1 MSADRPS
8 DSVENYT
15 YIILIQMRI
24 SPQAQIQVKTKQHDR
39 SDCRANHAEKEFLQ
53 ANRSE
58 KLTLQRSDSRHRG

>member
-24 SPQAQIQVKTKQHDR
+24 SPQAQIQVKTKQR
-39 SDCRANHAEKEFLQ
+39 DCRANHAEKEFLQ